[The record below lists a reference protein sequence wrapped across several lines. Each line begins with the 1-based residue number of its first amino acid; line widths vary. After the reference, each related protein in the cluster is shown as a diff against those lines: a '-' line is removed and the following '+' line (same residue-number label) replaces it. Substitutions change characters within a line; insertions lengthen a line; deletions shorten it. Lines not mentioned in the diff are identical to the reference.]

1 MAATRS
7 STFVMHNGMRLPVTR
22 PIGLLRTAKATR
34 RLGEDNLTTLITG
47 AAGFIGMN
55 VASALLERGEPVVG
69 IDNFTPYY
77 SVELKHARVAHL
89 NANHGELFTFIDVDF
104 GDAGALAD
112 ALSSHRIDRIVHL
125 GAQPG
130 VRYSLENPAAYIHS
144 NVAGHVNILELAR
157 HRSVAHLVYAS
168 SSSVYGMRADAPFRV
183 ADRADTPISL
193 YAATKRA
200 DELLSETYAHLF
212 RIPQTGL
219 RFFTVYGPWGRPD
232 MAVWKFTEAVLQGRP
247 IDVYNHGDMLRDF
260 TFIDDIVN
268 GVVLAL
274 DRPPEDDN
282 REKPGGFTTPHR
294 LYNIGNNR
302 PEQLTELI
310 HAIEMACGRRAEI
323 NLLPMQDGDVYQ
335 TAADIDD
342 ISRDLGFAPTTPITT
357 GIPAFVAWYR
367 EEWMKRQET
376 IPSKA

>member
-1 MAATRS
+1 MCVEFVRPGSNIARAIACESAGRLATRYEAWR
-7 STFVMHNGMRLPVTR
+7 TTR
-22 PIGLLRTAKATR
+22 GR
-34 RLGEDNLTTLITG
+34 DLTTLITG
-47 AAGFIGMN
+47 AAGFIGMH
-55 VASALLERGEPVVG
+55 VAAALLGRGETVVG

-77 SVELKHARVAHL
+77 SLELKRARVAHL
-89 NANHGELFTFIDVDF
+89 EARHGAPFTFIEVDF
-104 GDAGALAD
+104 GDAQALTD

-157 HRSVAHLVYAS
+157 HREVAHLVYAS
-168 SSSVYGMRADAPFRV
+168 SSSVYGMRAGTPFRV

-310 HAIEMACGRRAEI
+310 RAIEKACDRKAEI

-335 TAADIDD
+335 TAADIED
-342 ISRDLGFAPTTPITT
+342 INRDLGFAPTTPISM
-357 GIPAFVAWYR
+357 GIPAFVTWYR
-367 EEWMKRQET
+367 EVWTKRQEAEPRT
-376 IPSKA
+376 A

>member
-1 MAATRS
+1 MTII
-7 STFVMHNGMRLPVTR
+7 V
-22 PIGLLRTAKATR
+22 
-34 RLGEDNLTTLITG
+34 TG
-47 AAGFIGMN
+47 AAGFIGMH
-55 VASALLERGEPVVG
+55 VAAALLARGERVVG

-77 SVELKHARVAHL
+77 SVALKQARVAHL
-89 NANHGELFTFIDVDF
+89 AAIGGDAFTFADVDF
-104 GDAGALAD
+104 GDADALAT
-112 ALSSHRIDRIVHL
+112 ALTDVTVDRIVHL

-130 VRYSLENPAAYIHS
+130 VRYSLENPAAYVHS

-157 HRSVAHLVYAS
+157 HRGVRHLVYAS
-168 SSSVYGMRADAPFRV
+168 SSSVYGMRSDTPFRV

-200 DELLSETYAHLF
+200 DELMSETYAHLF
-212 RIPQTGL
+212 RLPQTGL

-260 TFIDDIVN
+260 TFVDDIVN

-274 DRPPEDDN
+274 DRPPADDG
-282 REKPGGFTTPHR
+282 REKPGGFSTPHR

-302 PEQLTELI
+302 PEQLTALI
-310 HAIEMACGRRAEI
+310 REIETACGRQAEI

-335 TAADIDD
+335 TFADIDD
-342 ISRDLGFAPTTPITT
+342 IARDLGFAPTTPLSV
-357 GIPAFVAWYR
+357 GIPAFVHWYR
-367 EEWMKRQET
+367 NIWLTSAAAKSGKGQ
-376 IPSKA
+376 PA

>member
-1 MAATRS
+1 M
-7 STFVMHNGMRLPVTR
+7 
-22 PIGLLRTAKATR
+22 
-34 RLGEDNLTTLITG
+34 TTLITG
-47 AAGFIGMN
+47 AAGFIGMQ
-55 VASALLERGEPVVG
+55 VAAALLRRDDRVIG

-77 SVELKHARVAHL
+77 SVELKRARIADL
-89 NANHGELFTFIDVDF
+89 NAAFGDRFTFIDVDF
-104 GDAGALAD
+104 GDAAALTDALAGQD
-112 ALSSHRIDRIVHL
+112 IDRVVHL

-130 VRYSLENPAAYIHS
+130 VRYSLENPAAYVHS

-157 HRSVAHLVYAS
+157 ARAVAHLVYAS

-183 ADRADTPISL
+183 ADRADAPISL

-200 DELLSETYAHLF
+200 DELMSETYAHLF

-232 MAVWKFTEAVLQGRP
+232 MAVWKFTEAVLRGRP
-247 IDVYNHGDMLRDF
+247 IDVYNQGDMRRDF
-260 TFIDDIVN
+260 TFIDDIVS

-274 DRPPEDDN
+274 DNPPPDDR

-302 PEQLTELI
+302 SEKLTDMI
-310 HAIEMACGRRAEI
+310 AAIELACGRQAEI
-323 NLLPMQDGDVYQ
+323 NLLPMQAGDVYQ

-342 ISRDLGFAPTTPITT
+342 IQRDLGFAPTTPISV
-357 GIPAFVAWYR
+357 GIPAFVDWYR
-367 EEWMKRQET
+367 DEWLTR
-376 IPSKA
+376 SS